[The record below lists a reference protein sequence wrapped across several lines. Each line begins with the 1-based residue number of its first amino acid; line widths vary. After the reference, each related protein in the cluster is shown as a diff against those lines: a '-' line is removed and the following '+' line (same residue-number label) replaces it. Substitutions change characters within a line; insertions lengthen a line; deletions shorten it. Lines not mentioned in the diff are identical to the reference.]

1 MTDEEMAELRAGDQV
16 IYKDGVNLPFFV
28 IANCGFALWVVRTQ
42 SILAPNYEGW
52 EKNGDPLRIVRPKIA
67 DVVRQSNSGDEYLIT
82 GVQERR
88 FHMLNIGHATAIQY
102 RAITRDN
109 LSEWRKA

>member
-52 EKNGDPLRIVRPKIA
+52 EKNGDPLRIVRPRIA
-67 DVVRQSNSGDEYLIT
+67 DVVHQSNSGDEYLIT